1 MKNMNDKP
9 VHKIDNVNNTLD
21 DNIAISLE
29 KQNIKRSQLTKCHMY
44 YKLQNEYIRIG
55 MNILN

>member
-1 MKNMNDKP
+1 MLSLKYIYVRNYKP

-29 KQNIKRSQLTKCHMY
+29 KQNIKLITIKGMSY
-44 YKLQNEYIRIG
+44 VLQIVE
-55 MNILN
+55 

>member
-29 KQNIKRSQLTKCHMY
+29 KQNIKWSQLKEFHTF
-44 YKLQNEYIRIG
+44 YKL
-55 MNILN
+55 